1 MLLSELI
8 RLVNY
13 NSRVIIYQS
22 DKYSF
27 FKEEDLHVLYISIDR
42 DKNINGFDKLE
53 LLYGDYEVRMVK
65 SKDDFLEI
73 TIYKHTE
80 EGN

>member
-1 MLLSELI
+1 MLFKDLI

-22 DKYSF
+22 DKRYHF
-27 FKEEDLHVLYISIDR
+27 EKKDLHVLYISIDR
-42 DKNINGFDKLE
+42 DKNIKGFDELE
-53 LLYGDYEVRMVK
+53 DLQGDYEVRMVN

-73 TIYKHTE
+73 TIYKDTE
-80 EGN
+80 D